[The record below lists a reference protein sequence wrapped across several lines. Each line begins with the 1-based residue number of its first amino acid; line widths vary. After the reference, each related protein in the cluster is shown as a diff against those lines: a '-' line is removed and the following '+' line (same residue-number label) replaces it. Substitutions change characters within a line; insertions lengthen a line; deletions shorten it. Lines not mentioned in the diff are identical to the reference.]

1 MASGAL
7 IYCTMF
13 VRKMPIDLDARIRSL
28 VQTGAS
34 RREIVRELDSIAI
47 IAEKRAKRFERG
59 KSADRHRAE
68 NERQLLARV
77 GRLLFFL
84 HHGVPAD
91 RATATDQLKYRR
103 LIRRRACLWAVW
115 R

>member
-59 KSADRHRAE
+59 KSADRYRAE

-91 RATATDQLKYRR
+91 RATDADQQIYDLLKG
-103 LIRRRACLWAVW
+103 
-115 R
+115 